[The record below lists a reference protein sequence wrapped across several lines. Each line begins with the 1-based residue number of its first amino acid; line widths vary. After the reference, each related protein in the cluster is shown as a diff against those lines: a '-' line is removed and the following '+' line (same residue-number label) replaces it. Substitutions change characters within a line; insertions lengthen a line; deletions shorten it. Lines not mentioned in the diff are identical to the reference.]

1 MLSRLADAIG
11 VNRTVL
17 ALSVARFADALGNS
31 MLYVIIPLYVVALPA
46 PVVSMPETLLVGV
59 LISLYGLTNSL
70 FQPITG
76 ALTDRAGRR
85 KPFILLGLFL
95 MAGGTLAFLFA
106 DRYIDL
112 IFIRILQGLGVA
124 LTIPAS
130 LALMTTSSVKRTRG
144 GSMGLYSTM
153 RVLGF
158 GIGPLLSG
166 ILYGIYGFQAV
177 FVLGAAFVLLST
189 VLVQVWVDESTAEVS
204 RESEMRFRFFDREA
218 IDNRVL
224 GLGVATF
231 FMACAFSMMTALEN
245 EFNAR
250 LQQTA
255 LGFGIAFS
263 ALTFTRL
270 LVQLPLG
277 RLSDRIGRKP
287 LIVLGL
293 LMLAPSTAMLGY
305 VASTMQLTGVR
316 AFQGLASA
324 AIAAPSFAL
333 AGDLSQK
340 GGEGR
345 QMSIITVGF
354 GLGIAIGPL
363 IAGALATYLFQ
374 LPFLIGGLL
383 SLFGA
388 GVVLRFVPEAVG
400 ARATAHLPNEGAQM
414 EQKQP

>member
-1 MLSRLADAIG
+1 MG
-11 VNRTVL
+11 VNRIVL

-31 MLYVIIPLYVVALPA
+31 MLYVIIPLYVAALPA
-46 PVVSMPETLLVGV
+46 PIVSLPETLLVGA
-59 LISLYGLTNSL
+59 LISLYGLVNAL

-85 KPFILLGLFL
+85 KPFILLGLIL

-106 DRYIDL
+106 ERYIDL
-112 IFIRILQGLGVA
+112 VFIRILQGLGVA

-130 LALMTTSSVKRTRG
+130 LALMTTSTVKQTRG
-144 GSMGLYSTM
+144 GSMGVYSTM

-166 ILYGIYGFQAV
+166 FLFGFYGFTAV

-189 VLVQVWVDESTAEVS
+189 VLVQVWVQENKVEEPHETVKP
-204 RESEMRFRFFDREA
+204 FKIFDRGA
-218 IDNRVL
+218 INSSVL
-224 GLGVATF
+224 GVGVATF
-231 FMACAFSMMTALEN
+231 LMASAFSMMTALEN

-270 LVQLPLG
+270 LVQVPLG

-293 LMLAPSTAMLGY
+293 LMLAPSTALLGY
-305 VASTMQLTGVR
+305 VATTMQLTGVR

-333 AGDLSQK
+333 AGDLSQV

-354 GLGIAIGPL
+354 GLGIALGPL
-363 IAGALATYLFQ
+363 IAGVLAIYLFQ
-374 LPFLIGGLL
+374 LPFLVGGLL
-383 SLFGA
+383 SLCGA
-388 GVVLRFVPEAVG
+388 GVVLRFVHEAVG
-400 ARATAHLPNEGAQM
+400 GRATARLSNGESHIK
-414 EQKQP
+414 QKQL